1 MSAILHS
8 VRHPSSASTST
19 SGLASNLRTAGLAA
33 GLMGIALVGVA
44 LIANLAVAAD
54 NVDSGRAQTLAWTFG
69 LTTTGFVVLKTG
81 IALTLIGILLR
92 IKDRIDAVKSSLP
105 ALAPASNHEP
115 ANAAEV
121 DTGFGRVART
131 ARALGPLPIHT
142 MAKKLWAPMVL
153 MGPMLVMAGLVL
165 SLIQSNT
172 GVAAD
177 FVDLAAWVQG
187 LQFLG
192 EGLILAGISF
202 LLGTIL
208 GELRRGGGEVQ
219 EALGVTVWTLKMPL
233 SAKAFV
239 GLMAAGLMAA
249 MAQFVLYLVA
259 TGVDNP
265 STWFAV
271 LGPLREVA
279 LGLLLSGIVLA
290 LFTIGTVLGFQFDRM
305 RTLVRGEEQS

>member
-8 VRHPSSASTST
+8 VRHPSSASTT
-19 SGLASNLRTAGLAA
+19 GLASNLRTAGIGA
-33 GLMGIALVGVA
+33 GLMGIVLVGVA
-44 LIANLAVAAD
+44 LIANLVVAAD
-54 NVDSGRAQTLAWTFG
+54 DVDANRAQTLAWTFG
-69 LTTTGFVVLKTG
+69 LTTTGFVILKVG

-92 IKDRIDAVKSSLP
+92 IKDRIDAVKASLP
-105 ALAPASNHEP
+105 GLAPASTQAP

-121 DTGFGRVART
+121 DTGFGRATRT
-131 ARALGPLPIHT
+131 AKTLGPLPIHT
-142 MAKKLWAPMVL
+142 MAKKMWAPMVL

-165 SLIQSNT
+165 SIIQ
-172 GVAAD
+172 AATDDAGD

-219 EALGVTVWTLKMPL
+219 EALGVTVWTLKMPW
-233 SAKAFV
+233 SAKVFV
-239 GLMAAGLMAA
+239 GLMAAGLMTA
-249 MAQFVLYLVA
+249 MAQFVLYLYA
-259 TGVDNP
+259 TSVDDP

-279 LGLLLSGIVLA
+279 LGLLLSGIILA
-290 LFTIGTVLGFQFDRM
+290 LFTIGTGLGFQFDRL
-305 RTLVRGEEQS
+305 RTLVRGEGQS

>member
-8 VRHPSSASTST
+8 VRHPASTAPGT
-19 SGLASNLRTAGLAA
+19 LASSLRSFGVAA
-33 GLMGIALVGVA
+33 GLMGVALIGVA
-44 LIANLAVAAD
+44 LIANLVVAAD
-54 NVDSGRAQTLAWTFG
+54 TVDAGRSQTLAWSFG
-69 LTTTGFVVLKTG
+69 LTTTGLVMLKAG

-92 IKDRIDAVKSSLP
+92 IKDRIEAVKASLP
-105 ALAPASNHEP
+105 SLAPAAAQPP
-115 ANAAEV
+115 ANAP
-121 DTGFGRVART
+121 DTDTAFGRAART
-131 ARALGPLPIHT
+131 AAPLGPLPIHT
-142 MAKKLWAPMVL
+142 MARRMWGPMVL
-153 MGPMLVMAGLVL
+153 MGPMLVVAGLVL
-165 SLIQSNT
+165 SIIQAGT
-172 GVAAD
+172 GAAGD
-177 FVDLAAWVQG
+177 FADLGAWVQG

-202 LLGTIL
+202 LLGAIL
-208 GELRRGGGEVQ
+208 GELRKGGGEVQ
-219 EALGVTVWTLKMPL
+219 KALGVTVWTLKMPL

-249 MAQFVLYLVA
+249 TAQFVLYVVA
-259 TGVDNP
+259 TGVDDP

-290 LFTIGTVLGFQFDRM
+290 LFTIGTVLGFQFDRL